1 MTDQTST
8 LSHRWVAGLASTSVK
23 AVLIGA
29 AVGVV
34 FGLAPVT
41 SADPAPSTQQEPA
54 DNQQEQQ
61 DEQQQK
67 GFSPPRPDAPDNNP
81 SNNNP
86 SNNNPPNNPTNNDAS
101 KKGDL
106 ADKNCWMYSTGP
118 EWFAPG
124 AMPRPGLPGEKV
136 WPCYYVAGLTP
147 H

>member
-1 MTDQTST
+1 MTDWVPTGSR
-8 LSHRWVAGLASTSVK
+8 RWVGRLAVTAAK
-23 AVLIGA
+23 AVSAGA
-29 AVGVV
+29 AAGIV
-34 FGLAPVT
+34 LACVPLA
-41 SADPAPSTQQEPA
+41 SADPEPSTQQEPA
-54 DNQQEQQ
+54 ENQQEQ

-67 GFSPPRPDAPDNNP
+67 GFSPPRPDTP
-81 SNNNP
+81 NNNP
-86 SNNNPPNNPTNNDAS
+86 SNNPTNNDAS

>member
-1 MTDQTST
+1 M
-8 LSHRWVAGLASTSVK
+8 AGTALR
-23 AVLIGA
+23 AVVIGA
-29 AVGVV
+29 AAGVV
-34 FGLAPVT
+34 FGLAPVA
-41 SADPAPSTQQEPA
+41 SADPEPSTQREPA

-61 DEQQQK
+61 DEQQQQ
-67 GFSPPRPDAPDNNP
+67 GFSPPRPDAPNNNP

-86 SNNNPPNNPTNNDAS
+86 PNNNPPNNNPPNNPTNNDAS

>member
-1 MTDQTST
+1 MTDWVWTRSR
-8 LSHRWVAGLASTSVK
+8 RWVGRFVVTTAK
-23 AVLIGA
+23 AVSAGA
-29 AVGVV
+29 AAGIV
-34 FGLAPVT
+34 LACAPMAW
-41 SADPAPSTQQEPA
+41 ADPEPSTQREPA
-54 DNQQEQQ
+54 ENQEQQ

-86 SNNNPPNNPTNNDAS
+86 SNANPPNNPTNNDAS

>member
-1 MTDQTST
+1 MTDWVPTGSR
-8 LSHRWVAGLASTSVK
+8 RWVGRLAVTAAK
-23 AVLIGA
+23 AVSAGA
-29 AVGVV
+29 AAGVV
-34 FGLAPVT
+34 LACVPLA
-41 SADPAPSTQQEPA
+41 SADPEPSTQQEPA
-54 DNQQEQQ
+54 ENQQEQQ
-61 DEQQQK
+61 DEQQQQK
-67 GFSPPRPDAPDNNP
+67 GFSPPRPDTP
-81 SNNNP
+81 NNNP
-86 SNNNPPNNPTNNDAS
+86 SNNPTNNDAS

>member
-1 MTDQTST
+1 MADQTAT
-8 LSHRWVAGLASTSVK
+8 LSHRWVTGLAGTALR
-23 AVLIGA
+23 AVVVGA
-29 AVGVV
+29 AAGVV
-34 FGLAPVT
+34 FGLAPVA
-41 SADPAPSTQQEPA
+41 SADPEPSTQQEPA

-61 DEQQQK
+61 DEQQQQ
-67 GFSPPRPDAPDNNP
+67 GFSPPRPDSP
-81 SNNNP
+81 NNNP
-86 SNNNPPNNPTNNDAS
+86 SNNPTNNDAS

-136 WPCYYVAGLTP
+136 WPCYYVAGLAP